1 MNSIQSAPFPS
12 QSMLD
17 DFSATAFATSSKRN
31 FEDGVILSTS
41 LNPLEQ
47 LTSIAE
53 QQQQHAWAILNDQ
66 SPAKKQRRASF
77 GSSRRSSLDDHAL
90 MLQRPS
96 SPLEALV
103 MALENSSPEGDASE
117 QSMQVCDGMAK
128 VDPTDANMMN
138 ASHSASHSTGRRRSL
153 ASGERKIYACEFEGC
168 NKHFMQLAHL
178 RIHERC
184 HTGLRPYVSL
194 LHLARIN
201 DVLTQHLVATA
212 S

>member
-17 DFSATAFATSSKRN
+17 DFSATAFATNSNPSNKRN
-31 FEDGVILSTS
+31 FEDDVVLSTS

-53 QQQQHAWAILNDQ
+53 QHAWAILADQ
-66 SPAKKQRRASF
+66 NPAKKQRRASF
-77 GSSRRSSLDDHAL
+77 DSSRRSSMDDHAL

-117 QSMQVCDGMAK
+117 QSMQICDGNSS
-128 VDPTDANMMN
+128 DANMN
-138 ASHSASHSTGRRRSL
+138 ASHPASHSTGRRRSS

-168 NKHFMQLAHL
+168 SKHFMQLAHL
-178 RIHERC
+178 RIHER
-184 HTGLRPYVSL
+184 
-194 LHLARIN
+194 
-201 DVLTQHLVATA
+201 
-212 S
+212 